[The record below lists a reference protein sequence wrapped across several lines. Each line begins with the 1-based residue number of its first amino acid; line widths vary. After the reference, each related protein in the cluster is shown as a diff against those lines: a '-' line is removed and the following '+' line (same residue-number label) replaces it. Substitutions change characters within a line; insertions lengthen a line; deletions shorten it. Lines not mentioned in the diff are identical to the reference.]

1 MRLIVLRICDVS
13 FGKMKEG
20 KQKCRI
26 LKTIRKQIAEANDIK
41 LVTSKCRYRGD
52 CLGTCPKCEAEV
64 RYLEEQ
70 LLFRQRIG
78 LAVKIVGVSLGM
90 STMGTTSLYGQKVGE
105 DSLKNNCTML
115 PQVEVVGWKAVRKV
129 SVAGGIV
136 LVSQDR
142 HSVSVEGIVMDKC
155 GHPII
160 GAEIVE
166 KGTAHRTLSDLN
178 GRFILQISGK
188 RAVLKVNY
196 PGMKTKSVSV
206 RKRKGKNIKVVL
218 YKNRRVLDEIL

>member
-1 MRLIVLRICDVS
+1 
-13 FGKMKEG
+13 MKEG

-115 PQVEVVGWKAVRKV
+115 PQVEVVGRKTVKKV
-129 SVAGGIV
+129 SIVAGGIV

-142 HSVSVEGIVMDKC
+142 HSVSVEGIV
-155 GHPII
+155 
-160 GAEIVE
+160 E

-178 GRFILQISGK
+178 GRFIVQISGK

-196 PGMKTKSVSV
+196 PGMKTKSVRV
-206 RKRKGKNIKVVL
+206 RKRKVKDIKVVL
-218 YKNRRVLDEIL
+218 HKSRRVWDEIL

>member
-105 DSLKNNCTML
+105 DSL
-115 PQVEVVGWKAVRKV
+115 
-129 SVAGGIV
+129 
-136 LVSQDR
+136 
-142 HSVSVEGIVMDKC
+142 
-155 GHPII
+155 
-160 GAEIVE
+160 
-166 KGTAHRTLSDLN
+166 
-178 GRFILQISGK
+178 
-188 RAVLKVNY
+188 
-196 PGMKTKSVSV
+196 
-206 RKRKGKNIKVVL
+206 
-218 YKNRRVLDEIL
+218 

>member
-1 MRLIVLRICDVS
+1 
-13 FGKMKEG
+13 MKEG

-115 PQVEVVGWKAVRKV
+115 PQVEIVGRKTVKKV
-129 SVAGGIV
+129 SIVAGGIV

-160 GAEIVE
+160 EAFFKREID
-166 KGTAHRTLSDLN
+166 K
-178 GRFILQISGK
+178 
-188 RAVLKVNY
+188 
-196 PGMKTKSVSV
+196 
-206 RKRKGKNIKVVL
+206 
-218 YKNRRVLDEIL
+218 

>member
-115 PQVEVVGWKAVRKV
+115 PQVEVVGRKTVKKV
-129 SVAGGIV
+129 SIVAG
-136 LVSQDR
+136 
-142 HSVSVEGIVMDKC
+142 EGIVMDKC

-196 PGMKTKSVSV
+196 PGMKTKSVRV
-206 RKRKGKNIKVVL
+206 RKRKVKDIKVVL
-218 YKNRRVLDEIL
+218 HKSRRVWDEIL

>member
-70 LLFRQRIG
+70 LLFRQNSRCF
-78 LAVKIVGVSLGM
+78 VGNVY
-90 STMGTTSLYGQKVGE
+90 YGDYFFIWTK
-105 DSLKNNCTML
+105 
-115 PQVEVVGWKAVRKV
+115 
-129 SVAGGIV
+129 GG
-136 LVSQDR
+136 
-142 HSVSVEGIVMDKC
+142 
-155 GHPII
+155 
-160 GAEIVE
+160 
-166 KGTAHRTLSDLN
+166 
-178 GRFILQISGK
+178 
-188 RAVLKVNY
+188 
-196 PGMKTKSVSV
+196 
-206 RKRKGKNIKVVL
+206 
-218 YKNRRVLDEIL
+218 RR

>member
-160 GAEIVE
+160 
-166 KGTAHRTLSDLN
+166 
-178 GRFILQISGK
+178 
-188 RAVLKVNY
+188 
-196 PGMKTKSVSV
+196 
-206 RKRKGKNIKVVL
+206 
-218 YKNRRVLDEIL
+218 

>member
-1 MRLIVLRICDVS
+1 
-13 FGKMKEG
+13 MKEG

-129 SVAGGIV
+129 
-136 LVSQDR
+136 
-142 HSVSVEGIVMDKC
+142 MDKC

-196 PGMKTKSVSV
+196 PGMKTKSVRV
-206 RKRKGKNIKVVL
+206 RKRKVKDIKVVL
-218 YKNRRVLDEIL
+218 HKSRRVWDEIL

>member
-1 MRLIVLRICDVS
+1 
-13 FGKMKEG
+13 MKEG

-90 STMGTTSLYGQKVGE
+90 STMGTTSLY
-105 DSLKNNCTML
+105 DCNML
-115 PQVEVVGWKAVRKV
+115 PQVEVVGWKAVRKD
-129 SVAGGIV
+129 SIVAGGIV

-142 HSVSVEGIVMDKC
+142 HSISVEGIVMDKC

-160 GAEIVE
+160 GAEVVE

-196 PGMKTKSVSV
+196 PGMKTKSVRV

>member
-1 MRLIVLRICDVS
+1 
-13 FGKMKEG
+13 
-20 KQKCRI
+20 
-26 LKTIRKQIAEANDIK
+26 
-41 LVTSKCRYRGD
+41 
-52 CLGTCPKCEAEV
+52 
-64 RYLEEQ
+64 
-70 LLFRQRIG
+70 
-78 LAVKIVGVSLGM
+78 
-90 STMGTTSLYGQKVGE
+90 
-105 DSLKNNCTML
+105 ML
-115 PQVEVVGWKAVRKV
+115 PQVEVVGRKTVKKV
-129 SVAGGIV
+129 SIVAGGIV

-196 PGMKTKSVSV
+196 PGMKTKSVRV
-206 RKRKGKNIKVVL
+206 RKRKVKDIKVVL
-218 YKNRRVLDEIL
+218 HKSRRVWDEIL